1 MPMPATLL
9 PSARTHPLR
18 SLLLIAMG
26 ALAGISPLHA
36 QNELLPP
43 PPSQRSATVEEI
55 TPTAEELVLEIRV
68 LGNDTI
74 PLTQIESQ
82 ISTRVGRPFDQS
94 VVQRDVRQLAN
105 LGWFVDVKPLYETT
119 PQGRIVIF
127 KVVERPTIRYV
138 SYLGNEKITDKRLAK
153 ETNLTAG
160 GAIDPYSVDEGRRK
174 IVEFYQ
180 SKGYNKVQVTIVEGT
195 KATDKGIVYLINEG
209 NFEKVWDVDF
219 VGNEFVSDGRLKTI
233 IESKPPKF
241 LFFKGYVNRKEIDS
255 DVDRLTAYYRSFGY
269 FQARVSRK
277 IDYYPSKKWVHLTY
291 VIHEGLRYKIRDV
304 RFLGNSKFE
313 PVALAE
319 AGKLKSGES
328 FEQAKVSEDQ
338 RWIQEL
344 YGSRGYVFA
353 DIRPETVFLEEPGEV
368 DLIYHIDEGEQFR
381 IGNIYVNIGG
391 DNPHTRIQTILN
403 PMSIR
408 PGDIADI
415 REIKASERR
424 IIARNILETNPAQG
438 VRPKLTYR
446 PSDDQNQYEFANRP
460 RRRSTPKAPSSPPGA
475 GPGGFGNRPAGA
487 GFRGQSPDNL
497 GPPVLPPP
505 SMMQQPSQ
513 PNAQAVPTVYRG
525 QSPEQPTPKPT
536 WYSKFRKPRVT
547 QTVRKPENPYLK
559 LRGQSPQ
566 PTTQN
571 TYSSLPAGGVPQ
583 PQYGGQLVGATG
595 PATNHAVAQNV
606 TPQTGVQPVQYS
618 EVVPPPAGYA
628 GPIPGALARLPT
640 FPRRTFWWTWCALC
654 GTDGRHH
661 LQRCRNP
668 NRPLNVRRRREFR
681 CRPGRQHRARRA
693 ELRLASTTT

>member
-338 RWIQEL
+338 RWIQEPL
-344 YGSRGYVFA
+344 
-353 DIRPETVFLEEPGEV
+353 
-368 DLIYHIDEGEQFR
+368 
-381 IGNIYVNIGG
+381 
-391 DNPHTRIQTILN
+391 
-403 PMSIR
+403 
-408 PGDIADI
+408 
-415 REIKASERR
+415 RES
-424 IIARNILETNPAQG
+424 
-438 VRPKLTYR
+438 
-446 PSDDQNQYEFANRP
+446 
-460 RRRSTPKAPSSPPGA
+460 
-475 GPGGFGNRPAGA
+475 
-487 GFRGQSPDNL
+487 
-497 GPPVLPPP
+497 
-505 SMMQQPSQ
+505 
-513 PNAQAVPTVYRG
+513 
-525 QSPEQPTPKPT
+525 
-536 WYSKFRKPRVT
+536 W
-547 QTVRKPENPYLK
+547 
-559 LRGQSPQ
+559 LR
-566 PTTQN
+566 
-571 TYSSLPAGGVPQ
+571 
-583 PQYGGQLVGATG
+583 
-595 PATNHAVAQNV
+595 
-606 TPQTGVQPVQYS
+606 
-618 EVVPPPAGYA
+618 
-628 GPIPGALARLPT
+628 
-640 FPRRTFWWTWCALC
+640 
-654 GTDGRHH
+654 
-661 LQRCRNP
+661 
-668 NRPLNVRRRREFR
+668 VRRHSPRDGLLGGT
-681 CRPGRQHRARRA
+681 GRSRLDLPHR
-693 ELRLASTTT
+693 